1 MKRTWLL
8 FCALLIIG
16 CTGPGLN
23 RRFDRAESLL
33 DSRPAEALAALDS
46 IDTSAHR
53 RPKDR
58 ARYGLLKS
66 MALDKNFIDVEA
78 DSILAPAVAWYSRH
92 GDARE
97 RGRMYY
103 YQGQIRFN
111 SGDYDRA
118 VISFTESARWLEK
131 TPDEFQRGLALRMIA
146 TSNTFGYMETGNLPL
161 LQQARD
167 CFLRTGKTNHALDT
181 DILIGI
187 HYNNTAQWDQAD
199 SCFRAIEA
207 SEPADTALLAKCLK
221 SHARMLANREA
232 PDYPGS
238 FALFQRALSM
248 GASLTPTDA
257 LAYSVAAYAVGEKE
271 AALGCLE
278 QVGEL
283 DGYAAQ
289 VGNSRYRIAVMEE
302 RWEEAVRYQEQAY
315 RQQDSVVFAA
325 LRQSVAVTQRDYF
338 EESAVRLG
346 EKIRSQRLMI
356 GAQVLLLCL
365 CGAIAWLLRSRHK
378 ARHEA
383 EVARLSS
390 IAAQT
395 RALLSETELK
405 KDNYKAKYIEKF
417 KGQFT
422 TLRQLAEESLK
433 AEGLN
438 KPNEYL
444 LKKLSEM
451 VCLVRDDKEGHA
463 AFEAMLDRDLDRI
476 MKHVRDDYPGKRES
490 TYRMISYLI
499 AGFDAT
505 SISLLLGLQ
514 VESVYA
520 RKSQILEDLRKIDS
534 PHKEQYLDFIG

>member
-46 IDTSAHR
+46 IDTSALR

-118 VISFTESARWLEK
+118 VISFTESACWLEK

-207 SEPADTALLAKCLK
+207 SPRRPGPCSAKRNSRKTVTRRNTLK
-221 SHARMLANREA
+221 S
-232 PDYPGS
+232 S
-238 FALFQRALSM
+238 K
-248 GASLTPTDA
+248 ASSPR
-257 LAYSVAAYAVGEKE
+257 S
-271 AALGCLE
+271 
-278 QVGEL
+278 
-283 DGYAAQ
+283 
-289 VGNSRYRIAVMEE
+289 GN
-302 RWEEAVRYQEQAY
+302 W
-315 RQQDSVVFAA
+315 
-325 LRQSVAVTQRDYF
+325 
-338 EESAVRLG
+338 
-346 EKIRSQRLMI
+346 
-356 GAQVLLLCL
+356 
-365 CGAIAWLLRSRHK
+365 
-378 ARHEA
+378 
-383 EVARLSS
+383 
-390 IAAQT
+390 
-395 RALLSETELK
+395 
-405 KDNYKAKYIEKF
+405 
-417 KGQFT
+417 
-422 TLRQLAEESLK
+422 
-433 AEGLN
+433 
-438 KPNEYL
+438 
-444 LKKLSEM
+444 
-451 VCLVRDDKEGHA
+451 
-463 AFEAMLDRDLDRI
+463 
-476 MKHVRDDYPGKRES
+476 
-490 TYRMISYLI
+490 
-499 AGFDAT
+499 
-505 SISLLLGLQ
+505 
-514 VESVYA
+514 
-520 RKSQILEDLRKIDS
+520 RKSR
-534 PHKEQYLDFIG
+534 